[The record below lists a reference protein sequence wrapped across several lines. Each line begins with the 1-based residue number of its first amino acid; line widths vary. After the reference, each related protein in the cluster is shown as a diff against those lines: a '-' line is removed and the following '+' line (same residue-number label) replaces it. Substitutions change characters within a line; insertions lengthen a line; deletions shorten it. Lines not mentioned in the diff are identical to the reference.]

1 MANLRSI
8 TRRARRFCRKGDGAM
23 AVEFAFVAPVM
34 LTMIF
39 GIIEFGRIAYTQS
52 TLEFAAEETTRF
64 AVVRGGDVTN
74 EEVLNF
80 ARSRLLALEN
90 ELAVVC
96 LRTPT
101 DATTQTS
108 TISIAIDYDYD
119 LMLPLPIS
127 DFSLRGQSEGYISFS
142 PLDAE
147 NDLAGDCE
155 ETTTDVE
162 DQGQTDGGASVGDL

>member
-1 MANLRSI
+1 MAPLARFA
-8 TRRARRFCRKGDGAM
+8 RAVKNFCVWPHGAM

-34 LTMIF
+34 MTMIF

-74 EEVLNF
+74 EQVLAF
-80 ARSRLLALEN
+80 AKSKLLALEN
-90 ELAVVC
+90 DLAVVC

-119 LMLPLPIS
+119 LILPLPIG

-142 PLDAE
+142 PLDPD

-155 ETTTDVE
+155 EVTVEPETD
-162 DQGQTDGGASVGDL
+162 GQTDG